1 MRLWLLP
8 LDSFSGLRIWSCCE
22 LWCKSQMQLR
32 ADVAVAIAQAS
43 SCSTYW
49 TPSPG
54 TSICCR
60 CGPKKQKKKKFSIHK
75 VCMEKEL

>member
-1 MRLWLLP
+1 
-8 LDSFSGLRIWSCCE
+8 
-22 LWCKSQMQLR
+22 MQLR

-43 SCSTYW
+43 SCSTDW

-60 CGPKKQKKKKFSIHK
+60 CGPKKQKKKSSASIK
-75 VCMEKEL
+75 YAWRKSCNFRDNGKSKIECEEFPCGTVG